1 MSATTS
7 RFTASGILLIW
18 GITLVYFQLSGRIA
32 SYLHPDFHIPTFIAG
47 IVLLAFSV
55 ALIFTIRFVD
65 PSGREDCGARHPFG
79 GGILAV
85 AVLLVPLLL
94 AVRMSQGQ
102 FSASTVMNR
111 GLVTDSSELPTFF
124 SPVDPDLPGESGTPV
139 EGSMMDPSL
148 YLKKNA
154 DGQIVVETVD
164 LLYAAAEEGMRA
176 DFENKDVELN
186 GQFLS
191 ARTGNPDGDRFQ
203 LMRLFVMCCA
213 ADARP
218 VAITVHSK
226 SSADF
231 PEMTWVKVIGTAT
244 FPVEGGRHIVVIE
257 AQSVSEIEP
266 PVESF
271 TY

>member
-1 MSATTS
+1 
-7 RFTASGILLIW
+7 
-18 GITLVYFQLSGRIA
+18 
-32 SYLHPDFHIPTFIAG
+32 
-47 IVLLAFSV
+47 
-55 ALIFTIRFVD
+55 
-65 PSGREDCGARHPFG
+65 
-79 GGILAV
+79 
-85 AVLLVPLLL
+85 
-94 AVRMSQGQ
+94 
-102 FSASTVMNR
+102 
-111 GLVTDSSELPTFF
+111 
-124 SPVDPDLPGESGTPV
+124 
-139 EGSMMDPSL
+139 MMDPSL

-191 ARTGNPDGDRFQ
+191 ARTGNPGGDRFQ

-218 VAITVHSK
+218 VAITVRSK
-226 SSADF
+226 SLADF

-257 AQSVSEIEP
+257 AHSVSEIEP